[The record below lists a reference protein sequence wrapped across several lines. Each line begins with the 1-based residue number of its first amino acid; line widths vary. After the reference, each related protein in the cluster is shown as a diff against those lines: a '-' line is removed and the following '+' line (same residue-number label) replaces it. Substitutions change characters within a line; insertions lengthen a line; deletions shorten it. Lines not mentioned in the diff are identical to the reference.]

1 MNVIGK
7 AYRRLTHIKSRVST
21 RLLGSYESLYEWQ
34 ARILP
39 TEEAVGG
46 GEFELMGRMEL
57 EILQREGLRSHHSL
71 LDFGCGNG
79 RLALQAVPYLSSG
92 EFYGVDISKT
102 FLRAARQ
109 RIAATNPAPTCRVE
123 WRHQASDEIDLP
135 DSCVDRMCAFSVF
148 THMEHEDMYR
158 YLCEARRVVR
168 PGGQFLFSCLPMT
181 LPHARE
187 IFLTEA
193 AETHDA
199 RWGRVRNVT
208 TTVEFMNTIAEM
220 AGWRIVRWHTDGEPK
235 SQLPECVG
243 RQLGQ
248 SVCVLQR

>member
-1 MNVIGK
+1 
-7 AYRRLTHIKSRVST
+7 
-21 RLLGSYESLYEWQ
+21 
-34 ARILP
+34 
-39 TEEAVGG
+39 
-46 GEFELMGRMEL
+46 
-57 EILQREGLRSHHSL
+57 
-71 LDFGCGNG
+71 
-79 RLALQAVPYLSSG
+79 
-92 EFYGVDISKT
+92 
-102 FLRAARQ
+102 
-109 RIAATNPAPTCRVE
+109 
-123 WRHQASDEIDLP
+123 
-135 DSCVDRMCAFSVF
+135 
-148 THMEHEDMYR
+148 MEHEDMYR

-220 AGWRIVRWHTDGEPK
+220 AGWRIVRWHRDGEPK

-248 SVCVLQR
+248 SVCVLSR